1 MVAILVGAED
11 GSPRF
16 SEYSPGLFLYTL
28 HPILIR
34 GRISRIFPAA
44 ASLKNKGNRY
54 MCTSLIA
61 GEKATV
67 DGSFIVARSADSA
80 AIKAQHFVHH
90 PARQGQKGIYSTKAH
105 GGVNDFTYP
114 LPENSLAFTTIPFW
128 KTQLHGAAGFNEA
141 GLGLTGTESIFASEA
156 ALAVDPYVKETGIT
170 EDDIADVLLS
180 RCRTAREGAMTL
192 GAIIE
197 EKGAGEGFG
206 VAFVDQSEVWY
217 LETGSGHQW
226 LAQRTPAE
234 KYFAS
239 GNQGRFQDYDP
250 ESSDMMASK
259 TLVQFAIE
267 KGLYNPEKDGAF
279 NFSKAY
285 TRDDDRDRI
294 YNDPRVWVMQKY
306 FNPSL
311 VQDPQA
317 GRTFPVYL
325 VPEKKVTVEDAK
337 AMMRDHFEGTEHDPY
352 SKGLRGD
359 EPWRPISV
367 FRTYEAHVLQVRP
380 WLPKELGE
388 VIYVAMGMADLSVF
402 LPFYAGLSRSP
413 ESWTKGTDQG
423 EADSAYWKFR
433 RVQTLAMTDYPKLA
447 PIVKKTWADFEAD
460 ANVRQEA
467 MEAKVLELYEVD
479 RAKAL
484 AELEAFNL
492 GLIAEAERTAEKLL
506 EKLFVIRTVDIEAV
520 VPAKNRKNKD

>member
-1 MVAILVGAED
+1 
-11 GSPRF
+11 
-16 SEYSPGLFLYTL
+16 
-28 HPILIR
+28 
-34 GRISRIFPAA
+34 
-44 ASLKNKGNRY
+44 

-61 GEKATV
+61 GEKATA

-226 LAQRTPAE
+226 LAQRTPAD

-250 ESSDMMASK
+250 ESTDMMASK
-259 TLVQFAIE
+259 NLVEFAIE

-285 TRDDDRDRI
+285 TRDDARDRD
-294 YNDPRVWVMQKY
+294 YNDPRVWQVQKILT
-306 FNPSL
+306 PSL
-311 VQDPQA
+311 NQKVTD
-317 GRTFPVYL
+317 GRSFPVWAT
-325 VPEKKVTVEDAK
+325 PDSKVTVEDLKTILRNHYESGELAS
-337 AMMRDHFEGTEHDPY
+337 HDPY
-352 SKGLRGD
+352 TNGLKGD
-359 EPWRPISV
+359 AEPYRPISV
-367 FRTYEAHVLQVRP
+367 FRTYESHVMQVRP
-380 WLPKELGE
+380 WLPKAIGE
-388 VIYVAMGMADLSVF
+388 VTYLAMGMADLSVYV
-402 LPFYAGLSRSP
+402 PIYSGMSAYPKHWG
-413 ESWTKGTDQG
+413 EGTDK
-423 EADSAYWKFR
+423 ADSSSLYWKFR
-433 RVQTLAMTDYPKLA
+433 KLQTLVMTDYPKLA
-447 PIVKKTWADFEAD
+447 PIVTKAYADFEKDLAKRQAAFEAEYVKTVKADPKKAQADLDHFSIQAMAD
-460 ANVRQEA
+460 AEALTEDLLNQVFTVRTEDIQ
-467 MEAKVLELYEVD
+467 KVNFF
-479 RAKAL
+479 A
-484 AELEAFNL
+484 
-492 GLIAEAERTAEKLL
+492 
-506 EKLFVIRTVDIEAV
+506 
-520 VPAKNRKNKD
+520 NRSKKD

>member
-1 MVAILVGAED
+1 
-11 GSPRF
+11 
-16 SEYSPGLFLYTL
+16 
-28 HPILIR
+28 
-34 GRISRIFPAA
+34 
-44 ASLKNKGNRY
+44 

-61 GEKATV
+61 GEKATA

-197 EKGAGEGFG
+197 EKGAGEGF

-226 LAQRTPAE
+226 LAQRTPAD

-250 ESSDMMASK
+250 KSTDMMASK
-259 TLVQFAIE
+259 NLVEFAIE

-325 VPEKKVTVEDAK
+325 APEKKVTVEDAK

-413 ESWTKGTDQG
+413 ESWTKGSDQG

-433 RVQTLAMTDYPKLA
+433 RLQTLAMTDYPKLA
-447 PIVKKTWADFEAD
+447 PIVHEAFAAFEAETS
-460 ANVRQEA
+460 AAQQRMEEEYLALKATSEA
-467 MEAKVLELYEVD
+467 AARSHLD
-479 RAKAL
+479 
-484 AELEAFNL
+484 AFNL
-492 GLIAEAERTAEKLL
+492 KVIAEAEALAEKLL
-506 EKLFVIRTVDIEAV
+506 CRLFTIRTADIEAL

>member
-1 MVAILVGAED
+1 
-11 GSPRF
+11 
-16 SEYSPGLFLYTL
+16 
-28 HPILIR
+28 
-34 GRISRIFPAA
+34 
-44 ASLKNKGNRY
+44 

-61 GEKATV
+61 GEKATA

-226 LAQRTPAE
+226 LAQRTPAD

-250 ESSDMMASK
+250 KSTDMMASK
-259 TLVQFAIE
+259 NLVEFAIE

-285 TRDDDRDRI
+285 TRDDARDRD
-294 YNDPRVWVMQKY
+294 YNDPRVWQVQKILT
-306 FNPSL
+306 PSL
-311 VQDPQA
+311 NQKVTD
-317 GRTFPVYL
+317 GRSFPVWAT
-325 VPEKKVTVEDAK
+325 PDSKVTVEDLKTILRNHYESGELAS
-337 AMMRDHFEGTEHDPY
+337 HDPY
-352 SKGLRGD
+352 TNGLKGD
-359 EPWRPISV
+359 AEPYRPISV
-367 FRTYEAHVLQVRP
+367 FRTYESHVMQVRP
-380 WLPKELGE
+380 WLPKAIGE
-388 VIYVAMGMADLSVF
+388 VTYLAMGMADLSVYV
-402 LPFYAGLSRSP
+402 PIYSGMSAYPKHWG
-413 ESWTKGTDQG
+413 EGTDK
-423 EADSAYWKFR
+423 ADSSSLYWKFR
-433 RVQTLAMTDYPKLA
+433 KLQTLVMTDYPKLA
-447 PIVKKTWADFEAD
+447 PIVTKAYADFEKDLAKRQAAFEAEYVKTVKTDPKKAQADLDHFSIQAMAD
-460 ANVRQEA
+460 AEALTEDLLNQVFTVRTEDIQ
-467 MEAKVLELYEVD
+467 KVNFF
-479 RAKAL
+479 A
-484 AELEAFNL
+484 
-492 GLIAEAERTAEKLL
+492 
-506 EKLFVIRTVDIEAV
+506 
-520 VPAKNRKNKD
+520 NRSKKD

>member
-1 MVAILVGAED
+1 M
-11 GSPRF
+11 
-16 SEYSPGLFLYTL
+16 
-28 HPILIR
+28 
-34 GRISRIFPAA
+34 
-44 ASLKNKGNRY
+44 
-54 MCTSLIA
+54 
-61 GEKATV
+61 
-67 DGSFIVARSADSA
+67 
-80 AIKAQHFVHH
+80 
-90 PARQGQKGIYSTKAH
+90 
-105 GGVNDFTYP
+105 
-114 LPENSLAFTTIPFW
+114 
-128 KTQLHGAAGFNEA
+128 
-141 GLGLTGTESIFASEA
+141 
-156 ALAVDPYVKETGIT
+156 KETGIT

-460 ANVRQEA
+460 AKVRQEA